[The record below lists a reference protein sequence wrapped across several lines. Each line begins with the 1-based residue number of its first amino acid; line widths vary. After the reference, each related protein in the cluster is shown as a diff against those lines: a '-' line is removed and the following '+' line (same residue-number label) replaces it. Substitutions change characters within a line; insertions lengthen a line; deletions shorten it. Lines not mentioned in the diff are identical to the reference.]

1 VQVSDIMT
9 RELISV
15 APDASIDTAIDLM
28 LDHHISG
35 LPVIDNAGR
44 LVGILTEGDLL
55 RRPEIGTQRERS
67 NWRDAF
73 VGTRGAARKY
83 VHSHGVR
90 VKDVMIGD
98 PVVVAE
104 DASLDDV
111 ARLMETRGV
120 KRLPVTRQGAV
131 IGIVSRANLIGA
143 LVAHHR
149 QVTQAASDEMLI
161 REQILKEIEA
171 QDWAAGVIVDVS
183 VRNGTD
189 DLWGTVVEVE
199 QAEALRALVESTPGV
214 QRVDAYLTCNGEI
227 VSLQ

>member
-1 VQVSDIMT
+1 MQVSDIMT

-15 APDASIDTAIDLM
+15 APDESIDTAIDLM

-35 LPVIDNAGR
+35 LPVLDSAGR

-55 RRPEIGTQRERS
+55 RRPEIGTQHERS

-83 VHSHGVR
+83 IHTHGVR
-90 VKDVMIGD
+90 VKDVMTPD
-98 PVVVAE
+98 PAAVAE
-104 DASLDDV
+104 DASLDEV
-111 ARLMETRGV
+111 AQLMEARHI

-131 IGIVSRANLIGA
+131 IGIVSRANVIRA

-149 QVTQAASDEMLI
+149 EANQAAPDEKTI
-161 REQILKEIEA
+161 RKQILEQIAA
-171 QDWAAGVIVDVS
+171 QEWAAGVVVDVS
-183 VRNGTD
+183 VRNGVA
-189 DLWGTVVEVE
+189 DLWGTVLEGE

-214 QRVDAYLTCNGEI
+214 QRVEPYLTCKGVLI
-227 VSLQ
+227 TFK

>member
-1 VQVSDIMT
+1 MQVSDIMT
-9 RELISV
+9 RELVSV
-15 APDASIDTAIDLM
+15 APDASIDAAIDLM

-35 LPVIDNAGR
+35 LPVIDKAGR

-55 RRPEIGTQRERS
+55 WRPEIGTQRERS

-90 VKDVMIGD
+90 VKDVMTAD

-111 ARLMETRGV
+111 VRLMEARGV

-131 IGIVSRANLIGA
+131 IGIVSRANLIRA

-149 QVTQAASDEMLI
+149 QATRTATDEKLL
-161 REQILKEIEA
+161 REQILEEIEA
-171 QDWAAGVIVDVS
+171 QDWATGVVVDVS
-183 VRNGTD
+183 IRNGTA
-189 DLWGTVVEVE
+189 DLWGTVLEVE

-214 QRVDAYLTCNGEI
+214 QRVDAYLTCNGEV